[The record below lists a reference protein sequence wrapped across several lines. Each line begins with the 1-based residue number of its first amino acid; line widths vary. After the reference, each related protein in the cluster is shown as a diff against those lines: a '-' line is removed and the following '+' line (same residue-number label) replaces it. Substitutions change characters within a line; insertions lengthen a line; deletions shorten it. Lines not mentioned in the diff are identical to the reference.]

1 MVDAVTLSMRVGN
14 CDGRSIARMVLFYER
29 FMVMVMVD
37 FPSDV
42 HHGWIFC
49 AEFVR
54 SSVTV
59 VRPSP
64 QRAKNNAFVLRVRIF
79 FHGFWLLI
87 T

>member
-1 MVDAVTLSMRVGN
+1 
-14 CDGRSIARMVLFYER
+14 
-29 FMVMVMVD
+29 MVMVMVD

-49 AEFVR
+49 AEFMR
-54 SSVTV
+54 SSVTA